1 MKLKRIISALIVFTM
16 VMACA
21 VCSVSADGTYQVTT
35 SYDISTK
42 KITVNAAIADATDN
56 SMVSYLIVAPDEDNT
71 EDPYAVKEDGSNI
84 LHIDQATVADNAAT
98 FETLTADFDYLNNGK
113 VKFVSTT
120 DTLKA
125 WETGLVDGTPD
136 TWNYAKS
143 VTKFTE
149 IQRGVTVLNQNK
161 TGGVVEISYVA
172 QDGTVHKV
180 NVGSP
185 LNSAERWESDG
196 MAAWVD
202 GEYKEDYPNIGYF
215 PIDAKAL
222 CVYVANDDGRRTTT
236 KLQIIRS
243 NTSLNG
249 ALYGDTNYCT
259 IYDNTNDDPTKHK
272 DLTING
278 FYKDDITD
286 GRFNNITLEG
296 GAVYRIYSNNARQTT
311 TPNTAKVMSIDAEP
325 IYGEYAEGEITYAS
339 VTFLVTATSEDIA
352 NAAGLKIVA
361 YPKGTMS
368 MDGTIPA
375 NKTGVELGICPNVYK
390 GHKQFGIQLYDKA
403 GEGYLDST
411 KYDLVATPVIRD
423 VENRWTE
430 LTTMGA
436 SRDDGRYFTVS
447 RTSASEN

>member
-113 VKFVSTT
+113 VRFFSTI
-120 DTLKA
+120 DELKE

-149 IQRGVTVLNQNK
+149 IQRGVTVLTHTKN
-161 TGGVVEISYVA
+161 GGVVEISYVA

-180 NVGSP
+180 NVGRA
-185 LNSAERWESDG
+185 LNADRWESDG
-196 MAAWVD
+196 MADWVD
-202 GEYKEDYPNIGYF
+202 GEYKEYDNIGYF
-215 PIDAKAL
+215 PADAKAL
-222 CVYVANDDGRRTTT
+222 CVYVANEDGRRTTT
-236 KLQIIRS
+236 KFQIIRS
-243 NTSLNG
+243 KTSLNG
-249 ALYGDTNYCT
+249 ALLYDKDDHFT
-259 IYDNTNDDPTKHK
+259 IYDNTVANVT

-286 GRFNNITLEG
+286 GKFNKITVEG
-296 GAVYRIYSNNARQTT
+296 GGVYKIYSNNARAQSSDQK
-311 TPNTAKVMSIDAEP
+311 TAEVMSIDAEP
-325 IYGEYAEGEITYAS
+325 IYGEYAEGEKKYAS
-339 VTFLVTATSEDIA
+339 VTFLVTATSVDIA

-375 NKTGVELGICPNVYK
+375 NKTGVELGICPNVYT
-390 GHKQFGIQLYDKA
+390 GITQFGIQLYDKA

-411 KYDLVATPVIRD
+411 RFDLVATPVIRD
-423 VENRWTE
+423 GKGGWIE

-436 SRDDGRYFTVS
+436 SGDGRYFTVS
-447 RTSASEN
+447 RTSASEK